1 MRKLTFTFTAIAV
14 ALALSGC
21 KSVQGPSIVVKEDP
35 VEITKSENKSTVTTV
50 SIVDPK
56 EIEPIVLPKIEFNSK
71 SVNTDKAGKVWRVL
85 ALNPNDGKYVNG
97 SNNRRAEGIDFNIS
111 ADSPFKYSDNN
122 KESNSYL
129 VLDLGTNSKNIV
141 QLKPLENDNALGAHH
156 AAYTNT
162 KIEGNTQTIE
172 YLYVNQPNSSYGAV
186 FTNQNEGSLFQVYL
200 TAGKSGTGLGE
211 EGSSNHAE
219 YEVFTTTGKYP
230 VWKDALLGEATYKG
244 KVIAQIERQGEN
256 GTIFEKPKFDGDV
269 KLTLNLSNKWE
280 DNSFTGE
287 ISSSTLGKITLNN
300 SSLFSSTSSNR
311 SFSFA
316 EALRADINLSGEASS
331 EENDN
336 LIGDYTVHLTGPQL
350 NEAVGSLELEND
362 SADTNEISKYKAVFG
377 ATK

>member
-1 MRKLTFTFTAIAV
+1 MRKLTFTFTAFAV
-14 ALALSGC
+14 ALALSSC

-85 ALNPNDGKYVNG
+85 ALNPNDGKYVDG

-111 ADSPFKYSDNN
+111 ENSPFKYSSNN

-141 QLKPLENDNALGAHH
+141 QLKPLENDSVLGAHH
-156 AAYTNT
+156 AAYTDT

-230 VWKDALLGEATYKG
+230 VWKDALLGEATYTG

-269 KLTLNLSNKWE
+269 KLTLNLSNNKWDE
-280 DNSFTGE
+280 NSFKGN
-287 ISSSTLGKITLNN
+287 INSTTIGKITLDN
-300 SSLFSSTSSNR
+300 SSLFSAANNKG
-311 SFSFA
+311 SFSLA
-316 EALRADINLSGEASS
+316 EALRADISISGEAHS
-331 EENDN
+331 DN
-336 LIGDYTVHLTGPQL
+336 LSGDYTVHLTGPQL